1 MFVTAW
7 TIFPF
12 YVLILIFTSVMKDIP
27 VHQLEKRG
35 SIGMDIWRY
44 QVGDIKMSTLDEEI
58 MKAHRDD
65 HYIFFVVEAGD
76 TALMIDFNEIRF
88 APNSLYYIL
97 PGQVHHGL
105 SDERAAGWFMAVDTM
120 LVPPDYRKVFE
131 GQLALQKPY
140 PLADVQMKQCM
151 AVLDL
156 LLQRFSNH
164 EKSTFNTSVVHSLL
178 QSFIG
183 IAAGCYFENNDMDVR
198 VSRPVEISRLFK
210 QLLIENYISIKSPS
224 VYARMLNVSESYLN
238 EVLKKVTGF
247 SVTYWILNE
256 VMLEAKRLLY
266 YSECNVKEV
275 AHTLGYNDHAYF
287 SRLFKKTEGISPLTF
302 RADYRK

>member
-1 MFVTAW
+1 
-7 TIFPF
+7 
-12 YVLILIFTSVMKDIP
+12 MKDIP

-35 SIGMDIWRY
+35 SIGMEIWRY
-44 QVGDIKMSTLDEEI
+44 HAGDIQRDTLDEEI

-76 TALMIDFNEIRF
+76 TALMIDFNEIKF
-88 APNSLYYIL
+88 SPHTLYYIL

-120 LVPPDYRKVFE
+120 LIPPDYRKVFE

-140 PLADVQMKQCM
+140 LLDDVQMKQCM
-151 AVLDL
+151 GLLDL
-156 LLQRFSNH
+156 LLQRFLEH
-164 EKSTFNTSVVHSLL
+164 EKSTFNVSIVHSLL

-183 IAAGCYFENNDMDVR
+183 IAAGCYAEINDTDVR
-198 VSRPVEISRLFK
+198 VSRPVELSRMFK
-210 QLLIENYISIKSPS
+210 QLLVDNYIAIKSPS
-224 VYARMLNVSESYLN
+224 VYAGMLNVSESYLN

-247 SVTYWILNE
+247 SVSYWILNE

-275 AHTLGYNDHAYF
+275 AHALGYDDHAYF
-287 SRLFKKTEGISPLTF
+287 SRLFKKSEGVTPLTF
-302 RADYRK
+302 RTTYRK